1 MILKDDALYYQ
12 WVDYMTNNEIQKYKK
27 QKNDIN
33 LYKSPAIQYTL
44 DEKIKKNVIIIIIIL
59 HLMLLNGG
67 LMKMK
72 IFEANGYVK

>member
-44 DEKIKKNVIIIIIIL
+44 DEKNKKECYYNYYYITPDVVEWWS
-59 HLMLLNGG
+59 NENED
-67 LMKMK
+67 
-72 IFEANGYVK
+72 F